1 MNNNKF
7 SILRDQPRLLIED
20 HFNIQKDQTG
30 VGIDLIAKTD
40 SKDQIGYIFRLG
52 CGADKL
58 KAKNRLLCK
67 FANRFVPPDNGGAA
81 NCNAAI
87 YVD

>member
-1 MNNNKF
+1 M
-7 SILRDQPRLLIED
+7 
-20 HFNIQKDQTG
+20 
-30 VGIDLIAKTD
+30 
-40 SKDQIGYIFRLG
+40 DQIGYIFRVG

-58 KAKNRLLCK
+58 KDKNRLLCK
-67 FANRFVPPDNGGAA
+67 FANRFVPPENGGAA

>member
-1 MNNNKF
+1 M
-7 SILRDQPRLLIED
+7 
-20 HFNIQKDQTG
+20 
-30 VGIDLIAKTD
+30 
-40 SKDQIGYIFRLG
+40 DQIGYIFRVG

-67 FANRFVPPDNGGAA
+67 FANRFVPPENGGSA

>member
-1 MNNNKF
+1 M
-7 SILRDQPRLLIED
+7 
-20 HFNIQKDQTG
+20 
-30 VGIDLIAKTD
+30 
-40 SKDQIGYIFRLG
+40 DQIGYIFRVG

-58 KAKNRLLCK
+58 KDKNRVLCK
-67 FANRFVPPDNGGAA
+67 FANRFVPRENGGAA